1 MNAEINLNYSKW
13 HFQGNDIDMFEIMSM
28 IILYSRCDF
37 KKRMDFLFI
46 LYCQNDSQKMS
57 RQEFKFM
64 LNKLGC
70 AIGTTYQIKKSFLH
84 DLIEGV
90 DQKFITKG
98 DSIVMEDFSSQM
110 SKIFQ
115 EINFDEEKFN

>member
-1 MNAEINLNYSKW
+1 MNAEINLNYAKW

-46 LYCQNDSQKMS
+46 LYCQNDNQKMN

-70 AIGTTYQIKKSFLH
+70 AIGTTY
-84 DLIEGV
+84 
-90 DQKFITKG
+90 
-98 DSIVMEDFSSQM
+98 
-110 SKIFQ
+110 
-115 EINFDEEKFN
+115 